1 MDNPSIPS
9 QSSSCPQSNPSVS
22 SPASAKN
29 ALNPISCI
37 VCRRRK
43 VRCDRKLGS
52 CSNCAKGETP
62 CIYPTSLRV
71 TRRKEVNQQYLNDAN
86 REAILLNRL
95 KKLESIIGVLGSH
108 APDDSATPDSHTKTT
123 GVVRHLAPAGN
134 DENGGLN
141 QALGKMIIDGGQSRY
156 ISSSV
161 WDTLSI
167 EVCICSHWAENY

>member
-1 MDNPSIPS
+1 MDNPSILS
-9 QSSSCPQSNPSVS
+9 QSSSSPQSNLSVP
-22 SPASAKN
+22 SPASATT

-43 VRCDRKLGS
+43 VRCDRKLDS

-62 CIYPTSLRV
+62 CIYPTSLRA

-95 KKLESIIGVLGSH
+95 KKLEGMISVLGNH
-108 APDDSATPDSHTKTT
+108 APDDSAAPDSPIKTT
-123 GVVRHLAPAGN
+123 GVAGHPPPAGD

-161 WDTLSI
+161 WDTLSK
-167 EVCICSHWAENY
+167 EVCIRTH